1 MGCCGFWLFCVDTLF
16 IVNGHIV
23 HLRARS
29 PVCSPT
35 GALLH
40 RCLPSNLSITTQGG
54 IVKLH
59 GAPLELCTLNRNQ
72 FWDSKTALARVPR
85 TVPGFV
91 GNRGRGVEGYWVLG
105 KWVQ

>member
-1 MGCCGFWLFCVDTLF
+1 M
-16 IVNGHIV
+16 
-23 HLRARS
+23 
-29 PVCSPT
+29 
-35 GALLH
+35 
-40 RCLPSNLSITTQGG
+40 
-54 IVKLH
+54 KLH